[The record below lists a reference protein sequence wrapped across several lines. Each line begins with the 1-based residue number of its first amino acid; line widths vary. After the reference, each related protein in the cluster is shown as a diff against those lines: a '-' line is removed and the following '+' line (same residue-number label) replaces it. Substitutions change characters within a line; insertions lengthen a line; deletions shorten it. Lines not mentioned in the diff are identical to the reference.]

1 MWGQVGRRRG
11 ARTPA
16 CRVET
21 LQKPW
26 LKSLIPKEL
35 LERGFCRQRRSQQGT
50 LVAHLDTCSA
60 LDPVCEVMC
69 ADRLRDESS
78 LDSGMTHRGAGS
90 LWPATTAFERS
101 CLSLVAG

>member
-21 LQKPW
+21 LQKPR
-26 LKSLIPKEL
+26 LKSLIPKKL

-50 LVAHLDTCSA
+50 LVARVCRAETRLGA
-60 LDPVCEVMC
+60 LDGKCFP
-69 ADRLRDESS
+69 LY
-78 LDSGMTHRGAGS
+78 
-90 LWPATTAFERS
+90 PRS
-101 CLSLVAG
+101 VHHSTLSLYGLLTPPRTAKSIGRKGLYL